1 MNLYIISSNF
11 TFFWFF
17 VVFFYIFYLSKYFF
31 WLNIVNLNSFFFTY
45 ENERNGLL
53 QYIYGGFF
61 FSISQHLDSPDQS
74 AALEKNDGTI
84 LWTLKTL
91 PPQAES
97 VAQFRVRSVFML
109 RINQFKNVI
118 HVLYKYC
125 MLAGIHLQHWKLSS
139 LESELQL
146 QRQCFLGTIFSS
158 TDDTLAS
165 MQLYIVSY

>member
-11 TFFWFF
+11 TFFF
-17 VVFFYIFYLSKYFF
+17 VFFFLRFLPFQIFFCL
-31 WLNIVNLNSFFFTY
+31 LNIVKFDFFFY
-45 ENERNGLL
+45 LRKWS
-53 QYIYGGFF
+53 QWAFVVYYGGVF

-91 PPQAES
+91 APQAES

-109 RINQFKNVI
+109 RINQFKNVV

-139 LESELQL
+139 
-146 QRQCFLGTIFSS
+146 
-158 TDDTLAS
+158 
-165 MQLYIVSY
+165 

>member
-1 MNLYIISSNF
+1 MLLINRIITDETCLFSLRSSN
-11 TFFWFF
+11 
-17 VVFFYIFYLSKYFF
+17 SNRQRGKD
-31 WLNIVNLNSFFFTY
+31 NH
-45 ENERNGLL
+45 LL
-53 QYIYGGFF
+53 LYYKQIYQSSWTKIICVGVF

-125 MLAGIHLQHWKLSS
+125 MLAGIHL
-139 LESELQL
+139 
-146 QRQCFLGTIFSS
+146 
-158 TDDTLAS
+158 
-165 MQLYIVSY
+165 